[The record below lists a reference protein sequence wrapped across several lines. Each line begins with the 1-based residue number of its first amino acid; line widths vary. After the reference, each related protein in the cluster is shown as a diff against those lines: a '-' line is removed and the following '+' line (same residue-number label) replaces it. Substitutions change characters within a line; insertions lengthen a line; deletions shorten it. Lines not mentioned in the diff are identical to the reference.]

1 MLTVLTI
8 TLPIFLVIGLGFVT
22 TRSGLFSPADMK
34 IFGRFVINIAL
45 PAMLFTAVSGRD
57 IASVFDPSFMGA
69 YALASLLMV
78 ALGLLWFH
86 RLQGRPLNR
95 AAICIMGMA
104 CSNSGY
110 MSFPIIALAF
120 PDRAASVLAMSLLVE
135 NLVMIPTCL
144 IIAAIGRGEG
154 DIRPLRML
162 RHILRDL
169 LRRPLILSLIAGL
182 LWSVLDL
189 PMPEA
194 LARATTMIATS
205 AVALALFVIG
215 GSLAHVALK
224 GNLALAAQIAA
235 GKLLLHPLAAF
246 AVLSLLA
253 LLGLP
258 GLPHDLFAAMIIAAA
273 VPMLGVYPIFAQE
286 EGMETVAALALL
298 ITTTASFITLSA
310 ILALLV

>member
-8 TLPIFLVIGLGFVT
+8 TLPIFLVIGLGFAT
-22 TRSGLFSPADMK
+22 TRFGLFSPADMR

-45 PAMLFTAVSGRD
+45 PAMLFTAVSKRD
-57 IASVFDPSFMGA
+57 FASIFDPSFVAA
-69 YALASLLMV
+69 YTLASLLMV
-78 ALGLLWFH
+78 TVSLLWFH
-86 RLQGRPLNR
+86 RLQGRPLGR
-95 AAICIMGMA
+95 AAICIMGTS

-110 MSFPIIALAF
+110 MAFPIIALAF
-120 PDRAASVLAMSLLVE
+120 PERAGPVLAMCLLVE
-135 NLVMIPTCL
+135 NLVLIPTCL
-144 IIAAIGRGEG
+144 IIAAVGRGQG
-154 DIRPLRML
+154 QVRPLRML

-182 LWSVLDL
+182 LWSSLSL
-189 PMPEA
+189 PMPAA
-194 LARATTMIATS
+194 LDRAATMIATS

-215 GSLAHVALK
+215 GSLANVALK
-224 GNLALAAQIAA
+224 GNLSLAIQIAS

-253 LLGLP
+253 AVGLP
-258 GLPHDLFAAMIIAAA
+258 GLPHDLYAAMIIAAA

-298 ITTTASFITLSA
+298 VTTTTSFVTLSA
-310 ILALLV
+310 ILAFLV

>member
-1 MLTVLTI
+1 MLTVLAI
-8 TLPIFLVIGLGFVT
+8 TLPIFLVIGLGFAT
-22 TRSGLFSPADMK
+22 TRGGLFSPPDMR

-45 PAMLFTAVSGRD
+45 PAMLFTAVSKGD
-57 IASVFDPSFMGA
+57 LSSIFDLSFVAA
-69 YALASLLMV
+69 YTLASLLVV

-95 AAICIMGMA
+95 AAICIMGA
-104 CSNSGY
+104 SCSNSGY
-110 MSFPIIALAF
+110 MSYPIIALAF
-120 PDRAASVLAMSLLVE
+120 PERAASVLAMCLLVE
-135 NLVMIPTCL
+135 NLVLIPTNL
-144 IIAAIGRGEG
+144 IIAAVGRGQG
-154 DIRPLRML
+154 QVHPLRML
-162 RHILRDL
+162 RHILHDL

-182 LWSVLDL
+182 LWSSFSL

-194 LARATTMIATS
+194 LGRATTMIATS

-215 GSLAHVALK
+215 GSLANVALK
-224 GNLALAAQIAA
+224 GNLALAIQIAA

-253 LLGLP
+253 ALGLP
-258 GLPHDLFAAMIIAAA
+258 GLPDDLYAALIIAAA

-298 ITTTASFITLSA
+298 LTTTTSFVTLSV
-310 ILALLV
+310 ILAFLV